1 MEQAWD
7 EHPCLGMI
15 LLGHRE
21 VLEQFRSLL
30 PQRLAERVV
39 HEVPHAW
46 TEGHAEIDAKVR
58 AVLVAAQAA
67 QERSILD
74 QLRSR
79 FAEGCAVVTGPQ
91 EVIEALRNGQVS
103 ELIMGPDPGAVA
115 SRCSGCRGIFADR
128 RETCPYCGALCR
140 ARNLWQEILALAMG
154 HGVWVNLVKPSA
166 EMEPP
171 RWHRGPPGPCPA
183 AVGADHANDP
193 RKGGLE
199 MSLTTCGPIEI
210 TIHTT
215 NLWLE
220 NLMEELGW
228 QERDRAYQ
236 ALRVVLHALR
246 DRLPQKDLAAL
257 GAQLPLLIRG
267 IYYEGWDPT
276 GKALKDCEKEDFLG
290 RSRRPSGTTRR
301 SIRSAWPGQ
310 SSRF

>member
-1 MEQAWD
+1 
-7 EHPCLGMI
+7 
-15 LLGHRE
+15 
-21 VLEQFRSLL
+21 
-30 PQRLAERVV
+30 
-39 HEVPHAW
+39 
-46 TEGHAEIDAKVR
+46 
-58 AVLVAAQAA
+58 
-67 QERSILD
+67 
-74 QLRSR
+74 
-79 FAEGCAVVTGPQ
+79 
-91 EVIEALRNGQVS
+91 
-103 ELIMGPDPGAVA
+103 
-115 SRCSGCRGIFADR
+115 
-128 RETCPYCGALCR
+128 
-140 ARNLWQEILALAMG
+140 
-154 HGVWVNLVKPSA
+154 
-166 EMEPP
+166 
-171 RWHRGPPGPCPA
+171 
-183 AVGADHANDP
+183 
-193 RKGGLE
+193 

-276 GKALKDCEKEDFLG
+276 GKASRIARRRTSSR